1 MKRGEVWLV
10 NLDLIGRVDRDPS
23 LGAEIRKTR
32 PAVIV
37 SSDLVGILSLR
48 AIVPLADWK
57 ERYAVAPW
65 MVRIEPTPT
74 NGLAK
79 PSAADCFQVR
89 SVATERLVRKI
100 GRVSDDEMEKI
111 VESIK
116 LVIEA

>member
-10 NLDLIGRVDRDPS
+10 NLDPT

-37 SSDLVGILSLR
+37 SSDLVGVLPLR
-48 AIVPLADWK
+48 VIVPLTDWK
-57 ERYAVAPW
+57 DRYAIAPW
-65 MVRIEPTPT
+65 MVRIEPSPT
-74 NGLAK
+74 NGLLK

-100 GRVSDDEMEKI
+100 GQVSDDEMEKI